1 MYKNMLKWLLIKAA
15 ELFFLANFVVGIE
28 ENVWILG

>member
-15 ELFFLANFVVGIE
+15 ELFLANFVVGIE